1 MNEIDSPGGTY
12 TLVVSVPTPV
22 EISVG
27 ALGETRFAP
36 GEYAY
41 TGSALGSGGFSRV
54 DRHHRVASGDHDV
67 THWHIDYLL
76 ASHQTALTDTVGRE
90 MADVECTVA
99 QKLPESPVDGFGASD
114 CSCLSHLAYANDG
127 NLVDTVTD
135 IYTRL
140 DEGYYL
146 PRLGNR
152 R

>member
-12 TLVVSVPTPV
+12 TLVVSVSTPV

-27 ALGETRFAP
+27 ALGGTRFAP

-54 DRHHRVASGDHDV
+54 DRHHRVAAGGHDV

-76 ASHQTALTDTVGRE
+76 ADNQTVLTDTVGRE
-90 MADVECTVA
+90 MADIECAVA
-99 QKLPESPVDGFGASD
+99 QKLPESPVHGFGVSD

-127 NLVDTVTD
+127 NLVDTVTG
-135 IYTRL
+135 IYSRF
-140 DEGYYL
+140 DEGHYL
-146 PRLGNR
+146 SGLGNR